1 MKKMIFIVICLA
13 LSGCVQKGVLFGELV
28 DDEWVWFKNGD
39 ENTYSKYEGEI
50 RKDVP
55 NGQGTIISPDGT
67 KYVGEFKDGEGTD
80 LTIYYKNGNII
91 RRHERGWYWVK
102 GVLFGELVDDEW
114 IWFKNGDENTLSK
127 YEGGIRKGVPNGQ
140 GTLISPDGRKY
151 VGEFRNGKFH
161 GQGTRTFP
169 DGRKYVGKFKDGEY
183 HGQGTDTF
191 PDGRKYIGEFREGRP
206 WNITHYDK
214 NGNII
219 VKFVNGV
226 EKAPEASEEPAVEVK
241 CRRVESLAEGASV
254 IGSAVSDVK
263 ITNALNMLLDDGR
276 KGNNPVKGHTIPC
289 K

>member
-1 MKKMIFIVICLA
+1 M
-13 LSGCVQKGVLFGELV
+13 
-28 DDEWVWFKNGD
+28 
-39 ENTYSKYEGEI
+39 
-50 RKDVP
+50 
-55 NGQGTIISPDGT
+55 
-67 KYVGEFKDGEGTD
+67 
-80 LTIYYKNGNII
+80 
-91 RRHERGWYWVK
+91 
-102 GVLFGELVDDEW
+102 
-114 IWFKNGDENTLSK
+114 
-127 YEGGIRKGVPNGQ
+127 
-140 GTLISPDGRKY
+140 
-151 VGEFRNGKFH
+151 
-161 GQGTRTFP
+161 
-169 DGRKYVGKFKDGEY
+169 
-183 HGQGTDTF
+183 
-191 PDGRKYIGEFREGRP
+191 FREGGH

>member
-1 MKKMIFIVICLA
+1 MKKIIFIVICLA

-50 RKDVP
+50 RKEVP

-127 YEGGIRKGVPNGQ
+127 YEGGIRKEVPNGQ

-151 VGEFRNGKFH
+151 VGEFRNGKFY
-161 GQGTRTFP
+161 GQGTR
-169 DGRKYVGKFKDGEY
+169 
-183 HGQGTDTF
+183 TF

-254 IGSAVSDVK
+254 IGSGVSDVK

>member
-39 ENTYSKYEGEI
+39 ENTYSKYEGVI
-50 RKDVP
+50 RK
-55 NGQGTIISPDGT
+55 
-67 KYVGEFKDGEGTD
+67 E
-80 LTIYYKNGNII
+80 
-91 RRHERGWYWVK
+91 
-102 GVLFGELVDDEW
+102 
-114 IWFKNGDENTLSK
+114 
-127 YEGGIRKGVPNGQ
+127 VPNGQ

-151 VGEFRNGKFH
+151 VGEFRNGKFY
-161 GQGTRTFP
+161 GQGTR
-169 DGRKYVGKFKDGEY
+169 
-183 HGQGTDTF
+183 TF

-276 KGNNPVKGHTIPC
+276 KGNNRVNGHTIYKKEVSMKGKSKC
-289 K
+289 KTEE